1 MKHLGGGRGSLVAG
15 ARRHNV
21 WIGFATHV
29 VCVQCG
35 VWDIDRPSVRTAR
48 ARDNDSLSMDS

>member
-35 VWDIDRPSVRTAR
+35 VGHRPSVGAYG
-48 ARDNDSLSMDS
+48 

>member
-1 MKHLGGGRGSLVAG
+1 MS
-15 ARRHNV
+15 
-21 WIGFATHV
+21 
-29 VCVQCG
+29 CVYSV